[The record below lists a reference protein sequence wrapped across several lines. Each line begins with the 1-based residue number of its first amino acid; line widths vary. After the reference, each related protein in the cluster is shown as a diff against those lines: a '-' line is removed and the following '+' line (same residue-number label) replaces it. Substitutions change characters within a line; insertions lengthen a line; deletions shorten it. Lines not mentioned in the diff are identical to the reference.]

1 MAPATPADGVP
12 EVAADPSARPAS
24 RVGPVDPAGL
34 AARCGELLD
43 AVRERGPLVHAITN
57 SVVTNVTANVVLAI
71 GAAPAMVDIVG
82 EAGDFAAV
90 ADGLLVN
97 LGTPA
102 PEQREAMHEAVAGA
116 RRVGTPW
123 VLDPV
128 AIGSLRVRTPLAA
141 ELVAQG
147 PTAVRGNASE
157 ILALAG
163 EGTGGRGVDSSDPID
178 AAVAAAT
185 RLARTHGAV
194 VAVSGERDLIT
205 DGSTLVE
212 VGGGSALLT
221 RMTGGGCALGAV
233 IAAFLGVRGEG
244 APALEAVVAAHA
256 AYSAAA
262 ERAASGADGPGT
274 FAPRLLDALAAIG
287 PDELR
292 APGRLHVGAATPG
305 GTGDHGDTVDQGDG
319 GEAA

>member
-1 MAPATPADGVP
+1 MAPA
-12 EVAADPSARPAS
+12 S
-24 RVGPVDPAGL
+24 PVSPAGGVHD
-34 AARCGELLD
+34 AARLARRSGELLG
-43 AVRERGPLVHAITN
+43 AVRDRGPLVHAITN

-102 PEQREAMHEAVAGA
+102 PEQREAMREAVGGA
-116 RRVGTPW
+116 RSSGTPW

-141 ELVAQG
+141 ELVALG

-163 EGTGGRGVDSSDPID
+163 EGSGGRGVDSSDPID
-178 AAVAAAT
+178 AALAAAAG
-185 RLARTHGAV
+185 LARTHGTV

-212 VGGGSALLT
+212 VAGGSALLT

-233 IAAFLGVRGEG
+233 IAAFLGARDDGDS
-244 APALEAVVAAHA
+244 ALEAVVAAHA
-256 AYSAAA
+256 AYSLAA

-274 FAPRLLDALAAIG
+274 FAPRLLDALAAIV
-287 PDELR
+287 PDELA
-292 APGRLHVGAATPG
+292 APDRFLVRPA
-305 GTGDHGDTVDQGDG
+305 DQVG